1 MMIDVTKSYLPEREK
16 FKQYVDRVFDSGWLT
31 NNGCFV
37 QELQSRLCDYLGVKN
52 MLLVTN
58 GTMALQ
64 IAYKLL
70 NLSGRVITT
79 PFTFVATVSS
89 QVWEGLEPIFADID
103 RDTFNIDPN
112 LVEQA
117 ITTEVAAIVPVH
129 VFGNHCS
136 VEALDALARR
146 YGIKVIYDAA
156 HAFGIQYKGRSILD
170 FGDIS
175 ILSFHS
181 TKVFHTIEGGALI
194 IKDEQLYEKAKL
206 MINFGIPGWDRIV
219 ELGINAK
226 MNEFQA
232 IMGLCVLDD
241 LELIRAKRQ
250 AAYEY
255 YAANLPH
262 NLKTQRW
269 NVNATNNY
277 GYFPVVFESEALLLK
292 VKTDLE
298 KLGIK
303 PRRYFYP
310 SLEKLCYLH
319 GRPLMSNSDWLAGR
333 ILCLPLFDSIAKQ
346 DQDAVI
352 RVIREC
358 LK

>member
-1 MMIDVTKSYLPEREK
+1 MINVTKSYLPEREK
-16 FKQYVDRVFDSGWLT
+16 FKQYVDRIFDSGWLT
-31 NNGCFV
+31 NNGCYV
-37 QELQSRLCDYLGVKN
+37 QELQRRLCDYLGVRN
-52 MLLVTN
+52 LLLVAN
-58 GTMALQ
+58 GTLALQ

-70 NLSGRVITT
+70 NLSGKVITT
-79 PFTFVATVSS
+79 PFTFVATISS
-89 QVWEGLEPIFADID
+89 QVWEGLEPIFVDID

-112 LVEQA
+112 LVERA
-117 ITTEVAAIVPVH
+117 ITAEVAALVPVH
-129 VFGNHCS
+129 VFGNPCS
-136 VEALDALARR
+136 VEALAEIAHRNK
-146 YGIKVIYDAA
+146 IKVIYDAA

-206 MINFGIPGWDRIV
+206 MINFGIPGLDNII

-232 IMGLCVLDD
+232 SMGLCILDD
-241 LELIRAKRQ
+241 LELVRARRQ
-250 AAYEY
+250 AVYEY

-269 NVNATNNY
+269 NVYATNNY
-277 GYFPVVFESEALLLK
+277 GYFPVVFENEALLLK
-292 VKTDLE
+292 VKDDLE

-303 PRRYFYP
+303 PRRYFHP
-310 SLEKLCYLH
+310 SLEKLCYLQ
-319 GRPLMSNSDWLAGR
+319 GRPPMPNSDQLAGR
-333 ILCLPLFDSIAKQ
+333 ILCLPLFDSLAKQ
-346 DQDAVI
+346 DQDVII
-352 RVIREC
+352 RVMRESI
-358 LK
+358 K